1 MVRLWQHLTL
11 LVLLSATTSGCA
23 AQSRQRVQRGQR
35 HLICSFHVDGG
46 GDLHVTF
53 CSGKN
58 LAVPKENGRF
68 DVAQEG
74 FVDIHLA
81 KDKLRIGWLAAYKV
95 CAQSYACTP
104 EVQLLDGKNHTVYIS
119 PSVGIISG
127 WTFVKGG
134 NEVAIR
140 YGFPHGDTLDAYA
153 LYDAAS
159 GKKLAD
165 FSATE
170 KKSAPDWVRELV
182 RLTPH
187 M

>member
-1 MVRLWQHLTL
+1 MVRPWQFLTIL
-11 LVLLSATTSGCA
+11 MLLSVTTNGCA
-23 AQSRQRVQRGQR
+23 AQSRQHVQPGQR
-35 HLICSFHVDGG
+35 QPICSFHVDGG
-46 GDLHVTF
+46 GDLHIAF
-53 CSGKN
+53 CDGKN
-58 LAVPKENGRF
+58 LAVPRENGHF

-74 FVDIHLA
+74 FVDVQLA
-81 KDKLRIGWLAAYKV
+81 KDKFRIGWLATYKV

-104 EVQLLDGKNHTVYIS
+104 QVQLLDGRNHTVYIS
-119 PSVGIISG
+119 PSAGIVSG

-140 YGFPHGDTLDAYA
+140 YGFPHGGTLDAYA

-165 FSATE
+165 FSITE
-170 KKSAPDWVRELV
+170 KKSAPDWVQELV
-182 RLTPH
+182 RSTQH

>member
-1 MVRLWQHLTL
+1 MVRHWQPLAI

-23 AQSRQRVQRGQR
+23 TQSRQRVQRSQR

-46 GDLHVTF
+46 EDLHVTF
-53 CSGKN
+53 CNGEN

-74 FVDIHLA
+74 FVDIQLA
-81 KDKLRIGWLAAYKV
+81 KDKLRIGWLAAYDV

-104 EVQLLDGKNHTVYIS
+104 EVQVLDGTNHMVYIS
-119 PSVGIISG
+119 PLVGVVSG
-127 WTFVKGG
+127 WTFVRGG
-134 NEVAIR
+134 DDVAIR

-165 FSATE
+165 FSTTE
-170 KKSAPDWVRELV
+170 KKSTPGWVRKLV
-182 RLTPH
+182 RLTQH